1 MLPLYYVF
9 PYIIDLGMIY
19 DSDRYNVKDFNKP
32 IPAQYSSQYIVSWT
46 HAVYFTLYYTILHE

>member
-19 DSDRYNVKDFNKP
+19 DSDSYNVKDFN
-32 IPAQYSSQYIVSWT
+32 
-46 HAVYFTLYYTILHE
+46 